1 VQEALKRRRLAL
13 LPAVAAAML
22 FAQAAPAQQLNPR
35 KGAPPSSESKKSR
48 LVARAE
54 LQAQEDGSSLKS
66 DDLTVTRSCGN
77 VQIGGASA
85 TAGKPDKT
93 LVGSQPG
100 LHQENSTVVRNVVNI
115 CR

>member
-1 VQEALKRRRLAL
+1 MRRRRFVLLA
-13 LPAVAAAML
+13 AVCAAVGLAGQT
-22 FAQAAPAQQLNPR
+22 ASAQQLNQR

-54 LQAQEDGSSLKS
+54 LQAQEQGSSLKS

-77 VQIGGASA
+77 VQIGA
-85 TAGKPDKT
+85 TARDPAKPDT
-93 LVGSQPG
+93 LVGSQQG
-100 LHQENSTVVRNVVNI
+100 LRGDNATVVKNVVNI

>member
-1 VQEALKRRRLAL
+1 VSGRRFILVA
-13 LPAVAAAML
+13 AVAAL
-22 FAQAAPAQQLNPR
+22 AAPPASAQQLNPR

-54 LQAQEDGSSLKS
+54 LQAQEEGGSLKS

-77 VQIGGASA
+77 VQIGGGAGKA
-85 TAGKPDKT
+85 EGKPDT
-93 LVGSQPG
+93 LVGSQQG
-100 LHQENSTVVRNVVNI
+100 LRQENATVVRNVVNI